1 MNIIVAVDKNWA
13 IGKNN
18 KIMWSIPAD
27 MRFFREKTTGHVVV
41 MGRKTLES
49 FPNGLPLK
57 QRTNIV
63 LSRDKNYQVKGTLV
77 MHTTEELLE
86 HLKGYAPEEIFII
99 GGESI
104 YRQFL
109 PYCDTAYVTKIDH
122 AYDADTHFPNL
133 DEMPEW
139 EMTEAGGEQTSFDL
153 EFVFTKY
160 ERKSGGISFE

>member
-18 KIMWSIPAD
+18 KMMWSIPAD

-57 QRTNIV
+57 QRTNLI
-63 LSRDKNYQVKGTLV
+63 LSRDRSYKVKGALV
-77 MHTTEELLE
+77 LHTMEELLE
-86 HLKGYAPEEIFII
+86 HLKEYDSSDIFII

-109 PYCDTAYVTKIDH
+109 SYCDTAYVTRIDH
-122 AYDADTHFPNL
+122 AYDADTYFPNL
-133 DEMPEW
+133 DELLEW
-139 EMTEAGGEQTSFDL
+139 TMTEVSEEQTSFDL

-160 ERKSGGISFE
+160 EK

>member
-18 KIMWSIPAD
+18 KMMWSIPAD

>member
-1 MNIIVAVDKNWA
+1 MNLIVAADKNWG
-13 IGKNN
+13 IGKHN
-18 KIMWSIPAD
+18 KMMWSIPAD

-63 LSRDKNYQVKGTLV
+63 LTANRNYHVKDALIV
-77 MHTTEELLE
+77 HTTEELLE
-86 HLKGYAPEEIFII
+86 LLKEYDTEEVFVI

-104 YRQFL
+104 YRQLL

-122 AYDADTHFPNL
+122 AYDADTYFPNL

-139 EMTEAGGEQTSFDL
+139 TMTEAGEEQTSFDL

-160 ERKSGGISFE
+160 ERK

>member
-18 KIMWSIPAD
+18 KMMWSIPAD
-27 MRFFREKTTGHVVV
+27 MRFFREKTLTHVVV

-49 FPNGLPLK
+49 FPGGLPLK
-57 QRTNIV
+57 NRTNIV
-63 LSRDKNYQVKGTLV
+63 LTGNLQYHAAGTV
-77 MHTTEELLE
+77 VVHTLEELLKK
-86 HLKGYAPEEIFII
+86 LKEYEGEELFVI

-104 YRQFL
+104 YRQLL

-122 AYDADTHFPNL
+122 AYDADTYFPNL

-139 EMTEAGGEQTSFDL
+139 TMTEVSEEQTSFDL
-153 EFVFTKY
+153 EYVFSKY
-160 ERKSGGISFE
+160 EKKK

>member
-1 MNIIVAVDKNWA
+1 MKLIVAVDKNWA

-18 KIMWSIPAD
+18 KMMWSIPAD

-104 YRQFL
+104 YRMLLDQ
-109 PYCDTAYVTKIDH
+109 CDTAYVTKID
-122 AYDADTHFPNL
+122 YIYEADTYVPNL
-133 DEMPEW
+133 DELPEW
-139 EMTEAGGEQTSFDL
+139 EITKESEEQTYFDL
-153 EFVFTKY
+153 EYRFLTYQK
-160 ERKSGGISFE
+160 RG

>member
-18 KIMWSIPAD
+18 KMMWSIPAD

-57 QRTNIV
+57 QRTNLI
-63 LSRDKNYQVKGTLV
+63 LSRDKSFQVKGALV
-77 MHTTEELLE
+77 LHTMEELLE
-86 HLKGYAPEEIFII
+86 HLKEYDSSDIFII

-109 PYCDTAYVTKIDH
+109 PYCDTAYVTRIDH
-122 AYDADTHFPNL
+122 AYDADTYFPNL
-133 DEMPEW
+133 DELPEW
-139 EMTEAGGEQTSFDL
+139 TMTEVSEEQTSFDL

-160 ERKSGGISFE
+160 EK

>member
-18 KIMWSIPAD
+18 KMMWSIPAD

-57 QRTNIV
+57 QRTNLI
-63 LSRDKNYQVKGTLV
+63 LSRDKSFQVKGALV
-77 MHTTEELLE
+77 LHTMEELLE
-86 HLKGYAPEEIFII
+86 HLKEYDSSEIFII

-109 PYCDTAYVTKIDH
+109 PYCDTAYVTRIDH
-122 AYDADTHFPNL
+122 AYDADTYFPNL
-133 DEMPEW
+133 DELPEW
-139 EMTEAGGEQTSFDL
+139 TMTEVSEEQTSFDL

-160 ERKSGGISFE
+160 EK

>member
-18 KIMWSIPAD
+18 KMMWSIPAD

-133 DEMPEW
+133 DEMLEW
-139 EMTEAGGEQTSFDL
+139 EMTEAGEEQTSFDL

-160 ERKSGGISFE
+160 ERKSGTKGFE

>member
-18 KIMWSIPAD
+18 KMMWSIPAD

-57 QRTNIV
+57 QRTNLI
-63 LSRDKNYQVKGTLV
+63 LSRDKSFQVKGALV
-77 MHTTEELLE
+77 LHTMEELLE
-86 HLKGYAPEEIFII
+86 HLREYDSSDIFII

-109 PYCDTAYVTKIDH
+109 PYCDTAYVTRIDH
-122 AYDADTHFPNL
+122 AYDADTYFPNL
-133 DEMPEW
+133 DELPEW
-139 EMTEAGGEQTSFDL
+139 TMTEVSEEQTSFDL

-160 ERKSGGISFE
+160 EK

>member
-18 KIMWSIPAD
+18 KMMWSIPAD

-57 QRTNIV
+57 QRTNLI
-63 LSRDKNYQVKGTLV
+63 LSRDKSFQVKGALV
-77 MHTTEELLE
+77 LHTMEELLE
-86 HLKGYAPEEIFII
+86 HLKEYDSSDIFII

-109 PYCDTAYVTKIDH
+109 PYCDTAYVTRIDH
-122 AYDADTHFPNL
+122 AYDADTYFPNL
-133 DEMPEW
+133 DELSEW
-139 EMTEAGGEQTSFDL
+139 TMTEVSEEQTSFDL

-160 ERKSGGISFE
+160 EK